1 VPKSSHHRHLTGAA
15 TTVRVAGLVP
25 TTVNPIRPQK
35 ASMGVARDAPPP
47 TAPLGLVADS
57 SVLPNSPYSNP
68 RGALV
73 HSWRQDRWFSWIFGV
88 GNSAA
93 SDTANASRYLFDQG
107 GHQGSR
113 GGKRGQEFFIE
124 NVYEELDAPGI

>member
-1 VPKSSHHRHLTGAA
+1 
-15 TTVRVAGLVP
+15 
-25 TTVNPIRPQK
+25 
-35 ASMGVARDAPPP
+35 MGVARNAPPQ

-88 GNSAA
+88 GNSTA
-93 SDTANASRYLFDQG
+93 SDTANPSRYLFDQG

-124 NVYEELDAPGI
+124 NVFEELDAPGVWQVV